1 MVHVQRQVVHDGS
14 LLVYDL
20 PKGGNDEDPKDRWVE
35 LTDDVAIPLRKH
47 MAEYPPVE
55 VARP

>member
-14 LLVYDL
+14 LLAYAL

-35 LTDDVAIPLRKH
+35 LTDDVAIPLREH
-47 MAEYPPVE
+47 MEK
-55 VARP
+55 